1 MKVLDLFSGIG
12 GFSIGLER
20 AGFETVAFCEIE
32 DYPRAVLRRHWP
44 NVPIYGDIKQLT
56 GEQLRA
62 DGIVPDLICGGY
74 PCQPFSVAG
83 RQRGEQDERHLWP
96 EMLRLIRECR
106 PRWVISENVSGHIK
120 LGLDEVLSSLEAEGY
135 TVWTFIIP
143 ACAVNAPHKRDR
155 LWIVANANSSSGRRT
170 SRQDEKTDGKIPQRD
185 NGGVVDQSGKVFT
198 SVAYANSDD
207 RGNGRRAE
215 PQERETRLEH
225 RGGSQRQPIGQPNS
239 NVGNAEHDGSLAA
252 EVGRKPQETGDGSS
266 QGTLQTQQ
274 STRTSGRE
282 DDADVAY
289 ASASGLQG
297 NVWQGQTGSEG
308 QPEGHLAQRGWWE
321 FEPNVGRV
329 AHGVPARSHR
339 IKGLGNAVVPQIPE
353 IIGQTILAFEA
364 QRGN

>member
-32 DYPRAVLRRHWP
+32 EYPRAVLKRHWP
-44 NVPIYGDIKQLT
+44 DVPVYGDIKQLT

-62 DGIVPDLICGGY
+62 DGIVPDVICGGY

-106 PRWVISENVSGHIK
+106 PRWVVSENVSGHIK
-120 LGLDEVLSSLEAEGY
+120 LGLDEVLASLEAEGY

-155 LWIVANANSSSGRRT
+155 LWIVAHADSEGQSNGSQHEQRLAVGNTGSCGCSGFDGRRSGQEPENGCTQSSGGLV
-170 SRQDEKTDGKIPQRD
+170 S
-185 NGGVVDQSGKVFT
+185 
-198 SVAYANSDD
+198 
-207 RGNGRRAE
+207 
-215 PQERETRLEH
+215 H
-225 RGGSQRQPIGQPNS
+225 
-239 NVGNAEHDGSLAA
+239 
-252 EVGRKPQETGDGSS
+252 
-266 QGTLQTQQ
+266 
-274 STRTSGRE
+274 TSGQ
-282 DDADVAY
+282 
-289 ASASGLQG
+289 GLQG
-297 NVWQGQTGSEG
+297 QWEKHGLSEDKSQEQVG
-308 QPEGHLAQRGWWE
+308 RSCWWE

-329 AHGVPARSHR
+329 ANGVPARSHR

-364 QRGN
+364 QRGD

>member
-32 DYPRAVLRRHWP
+32 EYPRAVLKRHWP
-44 NVPIYGDIKQLT
+44 NVPVYGDIKQLT

-62 DGIVPDLICGGY
+62 DGIVPDVICGGY

-106 PRWVISENVSGHIK
+106 PRWVVSENVSGHIK
-120 LGLDEVLSSLEAEGY
+120 LGLDEVLASLEAEGY

-155 LWIVANANSSSGRRT
+155 LWIVAHADSEGQSDGSQHEQRLAVGNTGSCGCSGFDGRRSGQEPQNGCTQSSGGLV
-170 SRQDEKTDGKIPQRD
+170 S
-185 NGGVVDQSGKVFT
+185 
-198 SVAYANSDD
+198 
-207 RGNGRRAE
+207 
-215 PQERETRLEH
+215 H
-225 RGGSQRQPIGQPNS
+225 
-239 NVGNAEHDGSLAA
+239 
-252 EVGRKPQETGDGSS
+252 
-266 QGTLQTQQ
+266 
-274 STRTSGRE
+274 
-282 DDADVAY
+282 

-329 AHGVPARSHR
+329 ANGVPARSHR
-339 IKGLGNAVVPQIPE
+339 IKGLGNAVVPQIPQM
-353 IIGQTILAFEA
+353 IGQTILAFEA
-364 QRGN
+364 ERVN